1 MTVPVPVGRPAT
13 IEAEAIG
20 FQYAGRPRPAF
31 ADVSFRLEPGE
42 CLLVVGPSGSGKSSL
57 ALAIAGLIPR
67 EFPGRWRGR
76 LRVAGLDPTTAEATA
91 VAARVGIVFQDP
103 ASQLVMD
110 RVEDDVAFGLENLGW
125 PPAAMRTRVPE
136 ALEAVGLAGFE
147 RRRSTTL
154 SGGEQQRLA
163 LAGVLAPRPG
173 ILVLDEPTANLDPP
187 GARAFAERL
196 AALRGRRAATIV
208 LVEHRVELAWPL
220 ADWILALG
228 DDGRP
233 MEFGRPAE
241 VLARSAERLARAGIW
256 LPGEEARIA
265 AASARLAPGG
275 RDGRL
280 PTGPAVVEARDV
292 GYSYDRRTAALRSVS
307 LAVGA
312 GERVALVGPNGSGK
326 STLGRL
332 LVGLLRPT
340 AGSIRLAG
348 SERSGQPPADPAR
361 LPAAELARRAGYV
374 FQDPEQQF
382 LTSRVADEVMVGLG
396 PAERAAAA
404 ELMDRIGL
412 PLSEFENRSP
422 YTLSGGE
429 QRRLSL
435 ACALVRRPALLVLDE
450 PTFGQDRRGYEALLA
465 ILGERL
471 EAGCAVLAATH
482 DERFVADFAGR
493 VVRLEGGRIVDDRI
507 VPAARPTLDA
517 GLPAAGAARRPA
529 TAEPQAATAE
539 PQAAIAEPRPRP
551 SEEG

>member
-1 MTVPVPVGRPAT
+1 MNPDPRNGPGAIV
-13 IEAEAIG
+13 AEGIS
-20 FQYAGRPRPAF
+20 FRYAGRPRPAF

-57 ALAIAGLIPR
+57 ALALAGLVPQ
-67 EFPGRWRGR
+67 ELPGEWSGR
-76 LRVAGLDPTTAEATA
+76 LIIAGLDPTTAPRAA

-103 ASQLVMD
+103 GSQLVMD

-125 PPAAMRTRVPE
+125 PPAAMRARVPE
-136 ALEAVGLAGFE
+136 ALALVGLAGFE

-163 LAGVLAPRPG
+163 LAGVLAPKPG
-173 ILVLDEPTANLDPP
+173 VLVLDEPTANLDPP

-196 AALRGRRAATIV
+196 AELRRRRAATIV

-220 ADWILALG
+220 ADWVLALG

-233 MEFGRPAE
+233 VELGRPAD
-241 VLARSAERLARAGIW
+241 VLARSRERLARAGIW
-256 LPGEEARIA
+256 LPEDGA
-265 AASARLAPGG
+265 AVPRVPPLEPDGQLGG
-275 RDGRL
+275 
-280 PTGPAVVEARDV
+280 PVVEATALAF
-292 GYSYDRRTAALRSVS
+292 SYDRRTPVLGPLSIGLER
-307 LAVGA
+307 

-332 LVGLLRPT
+332 LVGLLRPES
-340 AGSIRLAG
+340 GRVRLAG
-348 SERSGQPPADPAR
+348 PDPRTQPPADPAR

-382 LTSRVADEVMVGLG
+382 LTTRVADEVVVGLR
-396 PAERAAAA
+396 PEERAAAA
-404 ELMDRIGL
+404 ALMERLGL
-412 PLSEFENRSP
+412 PLGTFGDRSP

-450 PTFGQDRRGYEALLA
+450 PTFGQDRRGYEGLLA
-465 ILGERL
+465 ILAERV

-482 DERFVADFAGR
+482 DERFVADFARR
-493 VVRLEGGRIVDDRI
+493 VVRLEGGRIVADQTASGAGRI
-507 VPAARPTLDA
+507 DGGTGPFVA
-517 GLPAAGAARRPA
+517 
-529 TAEPQAATAE
+529 AATAPVTCGDDE
-539 PQAAIAEPRPRP
+539 R
-551 SEEG
+551 